1 MRLPFSDGTG
11 ALDRYENFPSA
22 HVSARPIDVWYPS
35 LYEQRPDYRF
45 PVVYMQDGQN
55 LFDPP
60 ITYSGVDW
68 GMDEAVERLID
79 EGYMPGMIVVGIWN
93 TPQRELEYMPL
104 KPLFKP
110 GFRAFLK
117 RSTLRELPI
126 SDAYLKFIVDEV
138 KPYIDSHYR
147 TLPDQAHT
155 FVMGSSMGGLISAY
169 ALSEY
174 PHIFGGAGCFSTHLM
189 AAGTILVDYFGEA
202 LPKAGAHK
210 LYFDYGTVGLD
221 RVKGRP
227 QLDSGSRYPDFG
239 GGSPFSG
246 QQRRCALPFHR
257 SFWQHRRPAGLDQR
271 AELGHF
277 LSTFA
282 AGSEAA
288 SGGAGDD
295 GRRAARDRPAL
306 LPGRVT
312 PGALR

>member
-60 ITYSGVDW
+60 ITFSGVDW

-79 EGYMPGMIVVGIWN
+79 EGYVPGMIVVGIWN

-138 KPYIDSHYR
+138 KPFIDSNYR

-189 AAGTILVDYFGEA
+189 AAGSILVDYFGEA

-221 RVKGRP
+221 APYEYYQKK
-227 QLDSGSRYPDFG
+227 
-239 GGSPFSG
+239 
-246 QQRRCALPFHR
+246 
-257 SFWQHRRPAGLDQR
+257 LDQHLIQ
-271 AELGHF
+271 LGYRFGEDWITQKFVGGDHSERSWRTRVHLPLKLF
-277 LSTFA
+277 LSQGKL
-282 AGSEAA
+282 AGN
-288 SGGAGDD
+288 
-295 GRRAARDRPAL
+295 
-306 LPGRVT
+306 PG
-312 PGALR
+312 